1 MLLAELDETRDRLR
15 QATDKMA
22 TALMEAEADPNRAL
36 LEQVPLSGHTAAR
49 WAKARA
55 VLARL
60 WLWFTHL
67 QDTLTRVD
75 ELRGKRWKLDRTR
88 SQELER
94 LLIGPSIAL
103 TIDEVPPSRLDDA
116 GAGAASRQ
124 YTAADLLA
132 LMWTTL
138 EQVRGVLHGVG
149 AAWSGLLPRVDGLQS
164 ELDGIKAS
172 ADSLG
177 DSDQGDIE
185 NISGRVREMATSLL
199 ADPLVVQEQDV
210 DELESAIHALRD
222 DYERVA
228 ALRNH
233 IDDELNRTRAVI
245 NEVAASVTDCSDA
258 QTEAKHKI
266 VGAELPSLPNL
277 DRSLNRQLN
286 QITDLVARGQ
296 WRDVARDVAN
306 IQMRAQT
313 LLTEARRIAG
323 ESRAPIKAR
332 NELRGRLDAYRA
344 KAQQVGRLEDSEA
357 TRAYDRAHRALYTAP
372 TDLVMAAKLVE
383 QYQDIVSP
391 SARPR
396 EVQR

>member
-49 WAKARA
+49 WADARA
-55 VLARL
+55 ALGRL
-60 WLWFTHL
+60 WMWFTHL
-67 QDTLTRVD
+67 KDTLTRVD

-94 LLIGPSIAL
+94 LLIGPSIEL
-103 TIDEVPPSRLDDA
+103 TIDEVPRSRLDDA
-116 GAGAASRQ
+116 GVGAASSQ
-124 YTAADLLA
+124 YTAAELLDL
-132 LMWTTL
+132 MSTTL
-138 EQVRGVLHGVG
+138 EHVRGVLHGVG
-149 AAWSGLLPRVDGLQS
+149 AAWTALLPRVDGWQS
-164 ELDGIKAS
+164 ELGGIEAS
-172 ADSLG
+172 AESLG
-177 DSDQGDIE
+177 DSDRGDIE

-210 DELESAIHALRD
+210 DELESAIHAVRD
-222 DYERVA
+222 DYEQVA
-228 ALRNH
+228 TLRNH
-233 IDDELNRTRAVI
+233 IDDELNRIRGVL
-245 NEVAASVTDCSDA
+245 NEVAASVADCSDV
-258 QTEAKHKI
+258 QTESKRKVVA
-266 VGAELPSLPNL
+266 AELPSLPNL
-277 DRSLNRQLN
+277 DRSLNRRLN

-306 IQMRAQT
+306 LQMQAQK
-313 LLTEARRIAG
+313 LFTEARRIAE

-344 KAQQVGRLEDSEA
+344 KAQQVGRLEDTEA
-357 TRAYDRAHRALYTAP
+357 TGAYDRAHRALYTAP
-372 TDLVMAAKLVE
+372 TDLVTAAKLVQ

-396 EVQR
+396 EVPR